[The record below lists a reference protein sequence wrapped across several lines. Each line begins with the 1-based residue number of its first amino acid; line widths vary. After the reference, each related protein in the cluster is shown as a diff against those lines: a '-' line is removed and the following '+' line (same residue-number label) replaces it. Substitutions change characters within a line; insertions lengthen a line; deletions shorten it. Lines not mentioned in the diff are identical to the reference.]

1 MTRLAGSADR
11 CHPAVFFQEAVLMIT
26 TGILQ
31 ATSPVLRRS
40 LQAGFVFFLAK
51 GCAWLLLAAWLG
63 ELL

>member
-1 MTRLAGSADR
+1 
-11 CHPAVFFQEAVLMIT
+11 MIT

>member
-1 MTRLAGSADR
+1 MNT
-11 CHPAVFFQEAVLMIT
+11 M
-26 TGILQ
+26 
-31 ATSPVLRRS
+31 ATVQPVSRVLRRT